1 MQFET
6 ANGVLIAR
14 NGGEML
20 RIEPWG
26 KNSLRVR
33 ATMLPAL
40 SNQDWALTE
49 TPESS
54 HAEVECHEVDHWVG
68 DGTID
73 KRESASI
80 TNGRICAV
88 VNFAG
93 VITFYRDGK
102 QFLREYYRSYD
113 GTLSRESRCLKT
125 VNREW
130 KGIIGGSE
138 FSLNLKFDSND
149 GEKIF
154 GMGQYQQAYM
164 DLKGCTL
171 ELAQRNSQ
179 ISVPFAVSNLGYG
192 MLWNNPAV
200 GQVTFGKNYTEWTA
214 RSTKQ
219 MDYWITAGDTP
230 DEIEQA
236 YGRAVGTTPM
246 MPEYGLG
253 FWQCKLRYWNQEQL
267 LSVARKYHEKKIPV
281 DVIVCDFFHWPKMGD
296 FRFEEEFFP
305 DPDAMVKELKEM
317 GMELMVSVWPQ
328 IDTQSENFAEMK
340 QKGLLVKT
348 EHGVEICMRF
358 GGESVFFDPTNPA
371 ARRYVWDKCRQ
382 NYYDKGIRVFW
393 LDEAEPEYLG
403 YDYDNYRY
411 YLGPDIQ
418 IGNVY
423 PQYFSRTFYEGL
435 KEQGEETVVNLVRCA
450 WAGSQR
456 YGALVWSGDIHSDWP
471 TFRRQVSA
479 GLNMG
484 IAGIPWWTT
493 DIGGFSG
500 ARPED
505 PRFQQLFVRWF
516 EWGTFCPVMRLHG
529 DRDCDDRR
537 VFHADGRPALFTGG
551 DNEIWSYGAE
561 NEIILTRYIFLR
573 ELMRPYTRK
582 LMEEAHLYGKPV
594 MRPMFY
600 DFPEQGICWELKEQ
614 YMFGPSILVAPI
626 LYEDQNERDV
636 YLPSGNK
643 WTLLMNGEV
652 YEGGQTLH
660 VTAPIDEIPVFIR
673 EGGPDL
679 VDGWKKIRENHEI

>member
-1 MQFET
+1 MNTMHQEGN
-6 ANGVLIAR
+6 ALIYE
-14 NGGEML
+14 NDGELL

-33 ATMLPAL
+33 SVMQGPICDTDYAL
-40 SNQDWALTE
+40 IELNEA
-49 TPESS
+49 
-54 HAEVECHEVDHWVG
+54 
-68 DGTID
+68 D
-73 KRESASI
+73 KAIVPSISVSEYEASI
-80 TNGRICAV
+80 TNGKITARIEVSNWNHKC
-88 VNFAG
+88 
-93 VITFYRDGK
+93 VISYYNQNKKLLLKETGDGGALNK
-102 QFLREYYRSYD
+102 D
-113 GTLSRESRCLKT
+113 SRRFH
-125 VNREW
+125 
-130 KGIIGGSE
+130 GIIGGAY
-138 FSLNLKFDSND
+138 NLHVSFASAQN
-149 GEKIF
+149 EKLF
-154 GMGQYQQAYM
+154 GMGQYQQDDL
-164 DLKGCTL
+164 DLKYTTL
-171 ELAQRNSQ
+171 ELAHRNSQ
-179 ISVPFAVSNLGYG
+179 ASVPFVLSSLGYG
-192 MLWNNPAV
+192 FLWHNPAI
-200 GQVTFGKNYTEWTA
+200 GQVTFGKNVTDWYA
-214 RSTKQ
+214 ASTKQ

-230 DEIEQA
+230 DKIEQA

-371 ARRYVWDKCRQ
+371 ARHYVWDKCRQ

-411 YLGPDIQ
+411 YLGPDNQ

-423 PQYFSRTFYEGL
+423 PQYFSRTFYDGL
-435 KEQGEETVVNLVRCA
+435 KEQGEKDVVNLVRCA

-500 ARPED
+500 GRPED
-505 PRFQQLFVRWF
+505 KQFQQLLVRWF
-516 EWGTFCPVMRLHG
+516 EWGCFCPVMRLHG
-529 DRDCDDRR
+529 DRECDDRR
-537 VFHADGRPALFTGG
+537 VFHADGSPALFTGG
-551 DNEIWSYGAE
+551 NNEVWSFGEA
-561 NEIILTRYIFLR
+561 NEKILTSYIFLR

-600 DFPEQGICWELKEQ
+600 DFPEQDVCWELKEQ

-626 LYEDQNERDV
+626 LYEDQTERTV
-636 YLPSGNK
+636 YLPSGYK
-643 WTLLMNGEV
+643 WTLLSDGAV
-652 YEGGQTLH
+652 YEGGQTIH
-660 VTAPIDEIPVFIR
+660 VTAPLEQIPVFIS
-673 EGGPDL
+673 EDGPDL
-679 VDGWKKIRENHEI
+679 VEGWKKIREEQGIC

>member
-1 MQFET
+1 MNTMHQEGN
-6 ANGVLIAR
+6 ALIYE
-14 NGGEML
+14 NDGELL

-33 ATMLPAL
+33 SVMQGPICDTDYAL
-40 SNQDWALTE
+40 IELNEA
-49 TPESS
+49 
-54 HAEVECHEVDHWVG
+54 
-68 DGTID
+68 D
-73 KRESASI
+73 KAIVPSISVSEYEASI
-80 TNGRICAV
+80 TNGKITAHIEVSNWNHKC
-88 VNFAG
+88 
-93 VITFYRDGK
+93 VISYYNQNKKLLLKETGDGGALNK
-102 QFLREYYRSYD
+102 D
-113 GTLSRESRCLKT
+113 SRRFH
-125 VNREW
+125 
-130 KGIIGGSE
+130 GIIGGAY
-138 FSLNLKFDSND
+138 NLHVSFASAQN
-149 GEKIF
+149 EKLF
-154 GMGQYQQAYM
+154 GMGQYQQDDL
-164 DLKGCTL
+164 DLKYTTL
-171 ELAQRNSQ
+171 ELAHRNSQ
-179 ISVPFAVSNLGYG
+179 ASVPFVLSSLGYG
-192 MLWNNPAV
+192 FLWHNPAI
-200 GQVTFGKNYTEWTA
+200 GQVTFGKNVTDWYA
-214 RSTKQ
+214 ASTKQ

-236 YGRAVGTTPM
+236 YGRAGGTTPM

-296 FRFEEEFFP
+296 FRFEEVFFP

-411 YLGPDIQ
+411 YLGPDNQ

-423 PQYFSRTFYEGL
+423 PQYFSRTFYDGL
-435 KEQGEETVVNLVRCA
+435 KEQGVKDVVNLVRCA

-500 ARPED
+500 GRPED
-505 PRFQQLFVRWF
+505 KQFQQLLVRSF
-516 EWGTFCPVMRLHG
+516 EGGCCCPVMRLHG
-529 DRDCDDRR
+529 DRECDDRR
-537 VFHADGRPALFTGG
+537 VFHADGSPALFTGG
-551 DNEIWSYGAE
+551 NNEVWSFGEA
-561 NEIILTRYIFLR
+561 NEKILTSYIFLR

-600 DFPEQGICWELKEQ
+600 DFPEQDICWDLKEQ
-614 YMFGPSILVAPI
+614 YMFGSSILVAAI
-626 LYEDQNERDV
+626 LYV
-636 YLPSGNK
+636 YLTVRTVFLPSGNK
-643 WTLLMNGEV
+643 CTLFSYGSV
-652 YEGGQTLH
+652 YEGGQTIH
-660 VTAPIDEIPVFIR
+660 VTAPLEQIPVFIS
-673 EGGPDL
+673 EDGPDL
-679 VDGWKKIRENHEI
+679 VEGWKKIREEQGIC

>member
-1 MQFET
+1 
-6 ANGVLIAR
+6 
-14 NGGEML
+14 
-20 RIEPWG
+20 
-26 KNSLRVR
+26 
-33 ATMLPAL
+33 
-40 SNQDWALTE
+40 
-49 TPESS
+49 
-54 HAEVECHEVDHWVG
+54 
-68 DGTID
+68 
-73 KRESASI
+73 
-80 TNGRICAV
+80 
-88 VNFAG
+88 
-93 VITFYRDGK
+93 
-102 QFLREYYRSYD
+102 
-113 GTLSRESRCLKT
+113 
-125 VNREW
+125 
-130 KGIIGGSE
+130 
-138 FSLNLKFDSND
+138 
-149 GEKIF
+149 
-154 GMGQYQQAYM
+154 
-164 DLKGCTL
+164 
-171 ELAQRNSQ
+171 
-179 ISVPFAVSNLGYG
+179 
-192 MLWNNPAV
+192 
-200 GQVTFGKNYTEWTA
+200 
-214 RSTKQ
+214 
-219 MDYWITAGDTP
+219 
-230 DEIEQA
+230 
-236 YGRAVGTTPM
+236 M

-435 KEQGEETVVNLVRCA
+435 KEQGEKTVVNLVRCA

-561 NEIILTRYIFLR
+561 NEIILTHYIFLR

-600 DFPEQGICWELKEQ
+600 DFPEQDVCWELKEQ

>member
-1 MQFET
+1 MNTMHQEGN
-6 ANGVLIAR
+6 ALIYE
-14 NGGEML
+14 NDGELL

-33 ATMLPAL
+33 SVMQGPICDTDYAL
-40 SNQDWALTE
+40 IELNEA
-49 TPESS
+49 
-54 HAEVECHEVDHWVG
+54 
-68 DGTID
+68 D
-73 KRESASI
+73 KAIVPSISVSEYEASI
-80 TNGRICAV
+80 TNGKITAHIEVSNWNHKC
-88 VNFAG
+88 
-93 VITFYRDGK
+93 VISYYNQNKKLLLKETGDGGALNK
-102 QFLREYYRSYD
+102 D
-113 GTLSRESRCLKT
+113 SRRFH
-125 VNREW
+125 
-130 KGIIGGSE
+130 GIIGGAY
-138 FSLNLKFDSND
+138 NLHVSFASVQN
-149 GEKIF
+149 EKLF
-154 GMGQYQQAYM
+154 GMGQYQQDDL
-164 DLKGCTL
+164 DLKYTTL
-171 ELAQRNSQ
+171 ELAHRNSQ
-179 ISVPFAVSNLGYG
+179 ASVPFVLSSLGYG
-192 MLWNNPAV
+192 FLWHNPAI
-200 GQVTFGKNYTEWTA
+200 GQVTFGKNVTDWYA
-214 RSTKQ
+214 ASTKQ

-411 YLGPDIQ
+411 YLGPDNQ

-423 PQYFSRTFYEGL
+423 PQYFSRTFYDGL
-435 KEQGEETVVNLVRCA
+435 KEQGEKDVVNLVRCA

-500 ARPED
+500 GRPED
-505 PRFQQLFVRWF
+505 KQFQQLLVRWF
-516 EWGTFCPVMRLHG
+516 EWGCFCPVMRLHG
-529 DRDCDDRR
+529 DRECDDRR
-537 VFHADGRPALFTGG
+537 VFHADGSPALFTGG
-551 DNEIWSYGAE
+551 NNEVWSFGEA
-561 NEIILTRYIFLR
+561 NEKILTSYIFLR

-600 DFPEQGICWELKEQ
+600 DFPEQDICWDLKEQ
-614 YMFGPSILVAPI
+614 YMFGSSILVAPI
-626 LYEDQNERDV
+626 LYEDQTERTV
-636 YLPSGNK
+636 YLPSGYK
-643 WTLLMNGEV
+643 WTLLSDGTV
-652 YEGGQTLH
+652 YEGGQTIH
-660 VTAPIDEIPVFIR
+660 VTAPLEQIPVFIS
-673 EGGPDL
+673 EDGPDL
-679 VDGWKKIRENHEI
+679 VEGWKKIREEQGIC

>member
-1 MQFET
+1 MNTMHQEGN
-6 ANGVLIAR
+6 ALIYE
-14 NGGEML
+14 NDGELL

-33 ATMLPAL
+33 SVMQGPICDTDYAL
-40 SNQDWALTE
+40 IELNEA
-49 TPESS
+49 
-54 HAEVECHEVDHWVG
+54 
-68 DGTID
+68 D
-73 KRESASI
+73 KAIVPSISVSEYEASI
-80 TNGRICAV
+80 TNGKITARIEVSNWNHKC
-88 VNFAG
+88 
-93 VITFYRDGK
+93 VISYYNQNKKLLLKETGDGGALNK
-102 QFLREYYRSYD
+102 D
-113 GTLSRESRCLKT
+113 SRRFH
-125 VNREW
+125 
-130 KGIIGGSE
+130 GIIGGAY
-138 FSLNLKFDSND
+138 NLHVSFASAQN
-149 GEKIF
+149 EKLF
-154 GMGQYQQAYM
+154 GMGQYQQDDL
-164 DLKGCTL
+164 DLKYTTL
-171 ELAQRNSQ
+171 ELAHRNSQ
-179 ISVPFAVSNLGYG
+179 ASVPFVLSSLGYG
-192 MLWNNPAV
+192 FLWHNPAI
-200 GQVTFGKNYTEWTA
+200 GQVTFGKNVTDWYA
-214 RSTKQ
+214 ASTKQ
-219 MDYWITAGDTP
+219 MDYWITTGDTP

-393 LDEAEPEYLG
+393 LDEAEPEYLC

-411 YLGPDIQ
+411 YLGPDNQ

-423 PQYFSRTFYEGL
+423 PQYFSRTFYDGL
-435 KEQGEETVVNLVRCA
+435 KEQGEKDIVNLVRCA

-500 ARPED
+500 GRPED
-505 PRFQQLFVRWF
+505 KQFQQLLVRWF
-516 EWGTFCPVMRLHG
+516 EWGCFCPVMRLHG
-529 DRDCDDRR
+529 DRECDDRR
-537 VFHADGRPALFTGG
+537 VFHADGSPALFTGG
-551 DNEIWSYGAE
+551 NNEVWSFGEA
-561 NEIILTRYIFLR
+561 NEKILTSYIFLR

-600 DFPEQGICWELKEQ
+600 EFPEQDICWDLKEQ
-614 YMFGPSILVAPI
+614 YMFGSSILVAPI
-626 LYEDQNERDV
+626 LYEDQTERTV
-636 YLPSGNK
+636 YLPSGYK
-643 WTLLMNGEV
+643 WTLLSDGTV
-652 YEGGQTLH
+652 YEGGQTIH
-660 VTAPIDEIPVFIR
+660 VTAPLEQIPVFIS
-673 EGGPDL
+673 EDGPDL
-679 VDGWKKIRENHEI
+679 VEGWKKIREEQGIC

>member
-33 ATMLPAL
+33 ATMLPEL

-93 VITFYRDGK
+93 VITFYRDGR

-154 GMGQYQQAYM
+154 GMGQYQQPYM

-200 GQVTFGKNYTEWTA
+200 GQVTFGKNYTEWIA

-219 MDYWITAGDTP
+219 MDYWLTVADSPKQILENYTAVT
-230 DEIEQA
+230 
-236 YGRAVGTTPM
+236 GRAPM
-246 MPEYGLG
+246 FPEDRMGL
-253 FWQCKLRYWNQEQL
+253 WQCKLRYRTQDEV
-267 LSVARKYHEKKIPV
+267 LSVARQYQKEGIHI
-281 DVIVCDFFHWPKMGD
+281 DQIVIDFFHWTVQGD
-296 FRFEEEFFP
+296 WKFDTDFWP
-305 DPDAMVKELKEM
+305 DPKAMVEELKEM
-317 GMELMVSVWPQ
+317 GIELMVSIWP
-328 IDTQSENFAEMK
+328 TVEETSENYKEMEEL
-340 QKGLLVKT
+340 GYLT
-348 EHGVEICMRF
+348 RSEHGKRLGQLNVA
-358 GGESVFFDPTNPA
+358 SVIDVTNPD
-371 ARRYVWDKCRQ
+371 ARKYVWEKIKK
-382 NYYDKGIRVFW
+382 NYYDLGIKIFW
-393 LDEAEPEYLG
+393 LDEAEPELTG
-403 YDYDNYRY
+403 YEFSHYRY
-411 YLGPDIQ
+411 FRGADMEV
-418 IGNVY
+418 GNMY
-423 PQYFSRTFYEGL
+423 PKEYARMAYEGM
-435 KEQGEETVVNLVRCA
+435 EEEGQENIVNLLRCA
-450 WAGSQR
+450 WAGSQK
-456 YGALVWSGDIHSDWP
+456 YGTLVWSGDIDSS
-471 TFRRQVSA
+471 FRSLRSQLAA

-484 IAGIPWWTT
+484 ISGLPWWTT
-493 DIGGFSG
+493 DIGGFHG
-500 ARPED
+500 GNINDEK
-505 PRFQQLFVRWF
+505 FKEVLVRWF
-516 EWGTFCPVMRLHG
+516 EFGAFCPVMRLHG
-529 DRDCDDRR
+529 FREP
-537 VFHADGRPALFTGG
+537 FIPGLSESGG
-551 DNEIWSYGAE
+551 GKHRSGSPNEVWTYGDE
-561 NEIILTRYIFLR
+561 VLRICTKYLELR
-573 ELMRPYTRK
+573 ETIRPYVTE
-582 LMEEAHLYGKPV
+582 LMKEAHEKGTPV
-594 MRPMFY
+594 MRPLFY
-600 DFPEQGICWELKEQ
+600 DYPEDTKVWEIEDE
-614 YMFGPSILVAPI
+614 YMFGPDMLVAPI
-626 LYEDQNERDV
+626 LYEDMRERTL
-636 YLPSGNK
+636 YLPEGDWVDINSKTEYKGGDFVTVAAPLD
-643 WTLLMNGEV
+643 TL
-652 YEGGQTLH
+652 
-660 VTAPIDEIPVFIR
+660 PVFVKR
-673 EGGPDL
+673 GTHPEL
-679 VDGWKKIRENHEI
+679 V

>member
-1 MQFET
+1 MNTMHQEGN
-6 ANGVLIAR
+6 ALIYE
-14 NGGEML
+14 NDGELL

-33 ATMLPAL
+33 SVMQGPICDTDYAL
-40 SNQDWALTE
+40 IELNEA
-49 TPESS
+49 
-54 HAEVECHEVDHWVG
+54 
-68 DGTID
+68 D
-73 KRESASI
+73 KAIVPSISVSEYEASI
-80 TNGRICAV
+80 TNGKITARIEVSNWNHKC
-88 VNFAG
+88 
-93 VITFYRDGK
+93 VISYYNQNKKLLLKETGDGGALNK
-102 QFLREYYRSYD
+102 D
-113 GTLSRESRCLKT
+113 SRRFH
-125 VNREW
+125 
-130 KGIIGGSE
+130 GIIGGAY
-138 FSLNLKFDSND
+138 NLHVSFASAQN
-149 GEKIF
+149 EKLF
-154 GMGQYQQAYM
+154 GMGQYQQDDL
-164 DLKGCTL
+164 DLKYTTL
-171 ELAQRNSQ
+171 ELAHRNSQ
-179 ISVPFAVSNLGYG
+179 ASVPFVLSSLGYG
-192 MLWNNPAV
+192 FLWHNPAI
-200 GQVTFGKNYTEWTA
+200 GQVTFGKNVTDWYA
-214 RSTKQ
+214 ASTKQ

-493 DIGGFSG
+493 DIGGFHG
-500 ARPED
+500 ARTDD
-505 PRFQQLFVRWF
+505 PDFHRLYIRWF
-516 EWGTFCPVMRLHG
+516 EYGCFCPVMRLHG
-529 DRDCDDRR
+529 NRNPQEGYG
-537 VFHADGRPALFTGG
+537 AEQIGSGS
-551 DNEIWSYGAE
+551 DNEIWSFGDEAY
-561 NEIILTRYIFLR
+561 EISKKYIFLR
-573 ELMRPYTRK
+573 ERLRDYIRVQMK
-582 LMEEAHLYGKPV
+582 KAHEDGTPV
-594 MRPMFY
+594 MRPVFY
-600 DFPEQGICWELKEQ
+600 DFPTDPESWNVEDAYL
-614 YMFGPSILVAPI
+614 FGPDLYVAPVM
-626 LYEDQNERDV
+626 EDHVTEREV
-636 YLPSGNK
+636 HLPAGTTWFNA
-643 WTLLMNGEV
+643 WTGEK
-652 YEGGQTLH
+652 YEGGQK
-660 VTAPIDEIPVFIR
+660 VTVAAPMDTIPVFVK
-673 EGGPDL
+673 EGADAEKL
-679 VDGWKKIRENHEI
+679 LNIFSE

>member
-1 MQFET
+1 MNTMHQEGN
-6 ANGVLIAR
+6 ALIYE
-14 NGGEML
+14 NDGELL

-33 ATMLPAL
+33 SVMQGQICDTDYAL
-40 SNQDWALTE
+40 IELNEA
-49 TPESS
+49 
-54 HAEVECHEVDHWVG
+54 
-68 DGTID
+68 D
-73 KRESASI
+73 KAIVTSISVSEYEASI
-80 TNGRICAV
+80 TNGKITAHIEVSNWNHKC
-88 VNFAG
+88 
-93 VITFYRDGK
+93 VISYYNQNKKLLLKETGDGGALNK
-102 QFLREYYRSYD
+102 D
-113 GTLSRESRCLKT
+113 SRRFH
-125 VNREW
+125 
-130 KGIIGGSE
+130 GIIGGAY
-138 FSLNLKFDSND
+138 NLHVSFASAQN
-149 GEKIF
+149 EKLF
-154 GMGQYQQAYM
+154 GMGQYQQDDL
-164 DLKGCTL
+164 DLKYTTL
-171 ELAQRNSQ
+171 ELAHRNSQ
-179 ISVPFAVSNLGYG
+179 ASVPFVLSSLGYG
-192 MLWNNPAV
+192 FLWHNPAI
-200 GQVTFGKNYTEWTA
+200 GQVTFGKNVTDWYA
-214 RSTKQ
+214 ASTKQ

-305 DPDAMVKELKEM
+305 DPDAMVKELKVM

-435 KEQGEETVVNLVRCA
+435 KEQGEKTVVNLVRCA

-493 DIGGFSG
+493 DLGGFSG
-500 ARPED
+500 
-505 PRFQQLFVRWF
+505 
-516 EWGTFCPVMRLHG
+516 
-529 DRDCDDRR
+529 
-537 VFHADGRPALFTGG
+537 
-551 DNEIWSYGAE
+551 
-561 NEIILTRYIFLR
+561 
-573 ELMRPYTRK
+573 
-582 LMEEAHLYGKPV
+582 
-594 MRPMFY
+594 
-600 DFPEQGICWELKEQ
+600 
-614 YMFGPSILVAPI
+614 
-626 LYEDQNERDV
+626 
-636 YLPSGNK
+636 
-643 WTLLMNGEV
+643 
-652 YEGGQTLH
+652 
-660 VTAPIDEIPVFIR
+660 
-673 EGGPDL
+673 
-679 VDGWKKIRENHEI
+679 

>member
-26 KNSLRVR
+26 KNSLRIR
-33 ATMLPAL
+33 ATMLPEL
-40 SNQDWALTE
+40 SNQAWALTE

-93 VITFYRDGK
+93 VITFYRDGR

-154 GMGQYQQAYM
+154 GMGQYQQPYM

-219 MDYWITAGDTP
+219 MDYWLTVADGPKQILENYTAVT
-230 DEIEQA
+230 
-236 YGRAVGTTPM
+236 GRALM
-246 MPEYGLG
+246 FPEDRMGL
-253 FWQCKLRYWNQEQL
+253 WQCKLRYRTQDEV
-267 LSVARKYHEKKIPV
+267 LSVARQYQKEGIHI
-281 DVIVCDFFHWPKMGD
+281 DQIVIDFFHWTVQGD
-296 FRFEEEFFP
+296 WKFDTTYWP
-305 DPDAMVKELKEM
+305 DPKAMVDELHSM
-317 GMELMVSVWPQ
+317 GIKVIVSVWPSV
-328 IDTQSENFAEMK
+328 DRKSENFQPMMDR
-340 QKGLLVKT
+340 GLLIRT
-348 EHGVEICMRF
+348 ERGAAQTYDYQGDCVEID
-358 GGESVFFDPTNPA
+358 VFNPET
-371 ARRYVWDKCRQ
+371 RKYVWEICKK
-382 NYYDKGIRVFW
+382 NYYDFGIDAFW
-393 LDEAEPEYLG
+393 LDNSEPDYG
-403 YDYDNYRY
+403 VYDFDHYRYIAGPALSCSNIYPQLYSRVFYDNMKD
-411 YLGPDIQ
+411 LGD
-418 IGNVY
+418 G
-423 PQYFSRTFYEGL
+423 
-435 KEQGEETVVNLVRCA
+435 TVVNLLRCA
-450 WAGSQR
+450 WAGSQK
-456 YGALVWSGDIHSDWP
+456 YGNVVWSGDVPS
-471 TFRRQVSA
+471 TFEAFYDQLQA

-484 IAGIPWWTT
+484 LAGIPWWTT
-493 DIGGFSG
+493 DVGGFMTDDVN
-500 ARPED
+500 D
-505 PRFQQLFVRWF
+505 PDFQQLLIRWYEF
-516 EWGTFCPVMRLHG
+516 AVYSAVLRMHG
-529 DRDCDDRR
+529 DRGPYNIPPLDTRDWGGGYL
-537 VFHADGRPALFTGG
+537 HTGQP
-551 DNEIWSYGAE
+551 NELWSYGEE
-561 NEIILTRYIFLR
+561 NYRIMKKYYDIRIEMHDYIKQL
-573 ELMRPYTRK
+573 Y
-582 LMEEAHLYGKPV
+582 EEASSNGSPLI
-594 MRPMFY
+594 RTMFY
-600 DFPEQGICWELKEQ
+600 EFPEDSKCWELQDQ
-614 YMFGPSILVAPI
+614 YMFGSDYLVAPI
-626 LYEDQNERDV
+626 FHLNQFEREV
-636 YLPSGNK
+636 YLPAGK
-643 WTLLMNGEV
+643 WEDTRDHKV
-652 YEGGQTLH
+652 YNGGQTI
-660 VTAPIDEIPVFIR
+660 TADAPLDSMPVFKRI
-673 EGGPDL
+673 
-679 VDGWKKIRENHEI
+679 